1 MVNPQRQV
9 KIMDFGLAQLTDATV
24 TQTGT
29 VVGTP
34 AYMSPEQ
41 AQGELT
47 DHRTDIWSLGVVL
60 YEMITGRV
68 PFPGHRSDVI
78 FHAIIHAEPERVT
91 ALRDGV
97 PMELEWIVG
106 KCLAKNPAD
115 RYQHI
120 DDLIV
125 DLSTLRKKLDSG
137 AVAPAGSRT
146 RSVHAP
152 VAPRGR
158 PIDDRRFEEPLWPL
172 PLGRLS

>member
-97 PMELEWIVG
+97 PWNWSGSLGNAWPRIPPIG
-106 KCLAKNPAD
+106 
-115 RYQHI
+115 I
-120 DDLIV
+120 
-125 DLSTLRKKLDSG
+125 STSM
-137 AVAPAGSRT
+137 T
-146 RSVHAP
+146 
-152 VAPRGR
+152 
-158 PIDDRRFEEPLWPL
+158 
-172 PLGRLS
+172 